1 MSLEIGQGEGK
12 GNICTNVEDSLIF
25 GGFAGDVFL

>member
-1 MSLEIGQGEGK
+1 MSLEIGEGEGK
-12 GNICTNVEDSLIF
+12 EDMRTNVEDPLIF